1 MSMKRALL
9 LLAPAWVA
17 AVAGPARADL
27 LVGQTAGF
35 TGPAAGSVNELS
47 VGAHLWIDEINRR
60 GGVEGQKVRLV

>member
-9 LLAPAWVA
+9 LLAAAWVA

-35 TGPAAGSVNELS
+35 TGPMEL
-47 VGAHLWIDEINRR
+47 
-60 GGVEGQKVRLV
+60 